1 MFWIC
6 RWMSG
11 SHVMV
16 PTNILGVMV
25 PTNILRGSVHVLEMR
40 KRKVILRKE
49 VILLEK
55 KLETHLIGK
64 ILTNWVLIN
73 HNHMTG
79 NEWV

>member
-1 MFWIC
+1 MPVLVASRFFFSFLDMFWIC

-40 KRKVILRKE
+40 KRKVYS
-49 VILLEK
+49 EK
-55 KLETHLIGK
+55 R
-64 ILTNWVLIN
+64 
-73 HNHMTG
+73 
-79 NEWV
+79 